1 MLVGQFGATLTEKGR
16 LAIPARFRREL
27 GDKIVVTKWLEGC
40 LVALPQEKF
49 MGMVQ
54 NLIGTEDTASLSVRE
69 TERFFLGSAFEADM
83 DTQGRFVVPQ
93 ILREYANLVDDVVFI
108 GLGERFEIWNKKSW
122 SEKEKLIQESADQ
135 LVEKLVKNRQ

>member
-69 TERFFLGSAFEADM
+69 TERFLLGSAFEADM